1 MKKSRI
7 LKCLAVVILAL
18 GIFTGAG
25 MFTSAATYTAYVL
38 KPLGGNNYT
47 NWHVKQTKT
56 NFIANKVTAF
66 TNASAANFWAQYDGG
81 GILGTQVA
89 SPKYK
94 QKVSSMHTTIN
105 MYLSVDAGK
114 RMRLAM
120 ENANISTTNAFVS
133 GNVEFF

>member
-1 MKKSRI
+1 MVGSSQG
-7 LKCLAVVILAL
+7 LTVMVLAL
-18 GIFTGAG
+18 GIFTGGG

-47 NWHVKQTKT
+47 YWHVKQTKT

-66 TNASAANFWAQYDGG
+66 TNASSANFWAQYDGG
-81 GILGTQVA
+81 AILGTQTA
-89 SPKYK
+89 SRKYT
-94 QKVSSMHTTIN
+94 QKVNSTYTTIN
-105 MYLSVDAGK
+105 MLLSVDAGK

-120 ENANISTTNAFVS
+120 ENANLSTSNAFVS